1 METKTIP
8 LRRDVDPA
16 DCWNLSKLYKSFEEW
31 NNAFEIWKTKLPELT
46 AFEGRLGESAAV
58 LADFL
63 EAESAWSMEEER
75 LASYCM
81 LRISENLENSEAQ
94 ECRFRLAAFAAEAGA
109 RLSFVRDEI
118 LAVPETQWPQLL
130 AEKRL
135 QPFAIVLNKILRTR
149 PHAPTKAE
157 ERILSLSSQS
167 GQTAHDAFEALT
179 DGDFSFGTLP
189 LEGKETELSQ
199 STLSLFLNDKKRSVR
214 EAAYRRFYA
223 EFEKHK
229 NTLAALYAGSVSKD
243 IFRARARRFSGSLE
257 AALFEKD
264 VPTAVY
270 SNLVEEVSRGL
281 PVLHRY
287 YRLRKKLL
295 NIDELRHFDVYVPL
309 IGEVKMHHTFN
320 EAVDLVCR
328 ALQPLGDEYVS
339 VLRGGLLGGWVDKYE
354 NRGKRS
360 GAFSAGTYTSDPY
373 ILMNYKETELRD
385 VFTLIHESG
394 HSMHSYYCTHS
405 NPFQHYD
412 YTIFEAEVASTF
424 NEQLLAE
431 YLKKEE
437 KDPKVRAFVIGKQI
451 DDIIATLFRQTMFA
465 EFELICHETAESG
478 GALTLDFFRTT
489 YRRLLE
495 KYFGPEMHFEE
506 VSDLEGLRIPHFYR
520 AFYVFQ
526 YATGISAA
534 IALAQGVLSGDKQKR
549 DDYFTFL
556 KTGGSLF
563 PIESLK
569 RGGVDMSQPE
579 PIRQAVAYFENLL
592 NEFEEFFDC

>member
-1 METKTIP
+1 
-8 LRRDVDPA
+8 
-16 DCWNLSKLYKSFEEW
+16 
-31 NNAFEIWKTKLPELT
+31 
-46 AFEGRLGESAAV
+46 
-58 LADFL
+58 
-63 EAESAWSMEEER
+63 
-75 LASYCM
+75 
-81 LRISENLENSEAQ
+81 
-94 ECRFRLAAFAAEAGA
+94 
-109 RLSFVRDEI
+109 
-118 LAVPETQWPQLL
+118 
-130 AEKRL
+130 
-135 QPFAIVLNKILRTR
+135 
-149 PHAPTKAE
+149 
-157 ERILSLSSQS
+157 
-167 GQTAHDAFEALT
+167 
-179 DGDFSFGTLP
+179 
-189 LEGKETELSQ
+189 
-199 STLSLFLNDKKRSVR
+199 
-214 EAAYRRFYA
+214 
-223 EFEKHK
+223 
-229 NTLAALYAGSVSKD
+229 
-243 IFRARARRFSGSLE
+243 
-257 AALFEKD
+257 
-264 VPTAVY
+264 
-270 SNLVEEVSRGL
+270 
-281 PVLHRY
+281 
-287 YRLRKKLL
+287 
-295 NIDELRHFDVYVPL
+295 
-309 IGEVKMHHTFN
+309 MHHTFN

-495 KYFGPEMHFEE
+495 KYFGPEMRFEE

-569 RGGVDMSQPE
+569 RGGVDMSRPE
-579 PIRQAVAYFENLL
+579 PIRQAVAYFEKLL
-592 NEFEEFFDC
+592 NEFEEFF

>member
-1 METKTIP
+1 MPVII
-8 LRRDVDPA
+8 A
-16 DCWNLSKLYKSFEEW
+16 
-31 NNAFEIWKTKLPELT
+31 PESP
-46 AFEGRLGESAAV
+46 LGE
-58 LADFL
+58 L
-63 EAESAWSMEEER
+63 EYNSYYTVPRFIASGGSGTLSVTETVEYGGKTVSLDSSRRIKIDRAEP
-75 LASYCM
+75 LK
-81 LRISENLENSEAQ
+81 IIITAQ
-94 ECRFRLAAFAAEAGA
+94 GY
-109 RLSFVRDEI
+109 
-118 LAVPETQWPQLL
+118 
-130 AEKRL
+130 
-135 QPFAIVLNKILRTR
+135 
-149 PHAPTKAE
+149 
-157 ERILSLSSQS
+157 S
-167 GQTAHDAFEALT
+167 GQPYTKVFFVP
-179 DGDFSFGTLP
+179 FS
-189 LEGKETELSQ
+189 
-199 STLSLFLNDKKRSVR
+199 DSVVC
-214 EAAYRRFYA
+214 
-223 EFEKHK
+223 
-229 NTLAALYAGSVSKD
+229 SV
-243 IFRARARRFSGSLE
+243 E
-257 AALFEKD
+257 N
-264 VPTAVY
+264 VPKTVY
-270 SNLVEEVSRGL
+270 VNLIEEINRGL

-295 NIDELRHFDVYVPL
+295 NLDELRHFDVYVPL
-309 IGEVKMHHTFN
+309 IGEVKMRHTFS

-360 GAFSAGTYTSDPY
+360 GAFSAGSYTSDPY

-394 HSMHSYYCTHS
+394 HSMHSYYCARS

-437 KDPKVRAFVIGKQI
+437 KDPKVKAFVIGKQI
-451 DDIIATLFRQTMFA
+451 DDMIATLFRQTMFA

-478 GALTLDFFRTT
+478 GALTLDFFRSA

-495 KYFGPEMHFEE
+495 KYFGPEMRFEK

-534 IALAQGVLSGDKQKR
+534 VALAQGVLSGDKQKR
-549 DDYFTFL
+549 DNYFAFL

-569 RGGVDMSQPE
+569 RGGVDMSHPE
-579 PIRQAVAYFENLL
+579 PIRQAVAYFEKLL
-592 NEFEEFFDC
+592 NEFEEFF